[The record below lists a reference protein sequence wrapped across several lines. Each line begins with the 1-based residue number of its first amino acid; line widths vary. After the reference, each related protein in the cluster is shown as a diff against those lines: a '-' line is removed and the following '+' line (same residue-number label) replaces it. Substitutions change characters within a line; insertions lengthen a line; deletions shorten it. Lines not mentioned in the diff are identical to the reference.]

1 MQRKDVD
8 QREKKALWVE
18 FKLGHVLYM
27 NNRVSTLSVSS
38 YYKEDDE
45 LAISGTVYA

>member
-1 MQRKDVD
+1 MQRTDVD
-8 QREKKALWVE
+8 QRAKKALRAE

-38 YYKEDDE
+38 YYKQDDE